1 MASHFLLFSH
11 AMVLVVLRLLPGG
24 NGLPLGKGCAG
35 GLPPGAGGALGAPPT
50 GAGGLLPGGNG
61 GPGGPGLL
69 LPGGA
74 GGAFDSEK

>member
-11 AMVLVVLRLLPGG
+11 AMVLVVVRLLPGG

-35 GLPPGAGGALGAPPT
+35 GLPPPG
-50 GAGGLLPGGNG
+50 GAGGLLFDGNG